1 MDREKYLAELEEYL
15 QPLTPEER
23 ADAIMFYSEFIED
36 AGLENRSQIEQ
47 RLGTPKQ
54 LSRKVLADHSIKMTD
69 EEVKYQRTATP
80 RSNVKMI
87 WLILLALLASPFLL
101 GASGVMIFVLIGI
114 LALVAGLIFG
124 AVVALCA
131 LVVVMG
137 LLFYVGIGLL
147 FTNWAV
153 GLFYLGLGA
162 LALGALLIVLPIAY
176 WLVRLVLQ
184 GIANF
189 SKYLYDKLSKKRKA
203 KGGSDHEE
211 DI

>member
-1 MDREKYLAELEEYL
+1 M
-15 QPLTPEER
+15 
-23 ADAIMFYSEFIED
+23 
-36 AGLENRSQIEQ
+36 
-47 RLGTPKQ
+47 
-54 LSRKVLADHSIKMTD
+54 
-69 EEVKYQRTATP
+69 
-80 RSNVKMI
+80 
-87 WLILLALLASPFLL
+87 
-101 GASGVMIFVLIGI
+101 IGI

-153 GLFYLGLGA
+153 GLFYLGLGV
-162 LALGALLIVLPIAY
+162 LALGALLVVLPIAY

>member
-1 MDREKYLAELEEYL
+1 
-15 QPLTPEER
+15 
-23 ADAIMFYSEFIED
+23 
-36 AGLENRSQIEQ
+36 
-47 RLGTPKQ
+47 
-54 LSRKVLADHSIKMTD
+54 MTD

-131 LVVVMG
+131 LVV
-137 LLFYVGIGLL
+137 GIGLL

-162 LALGALLIVLPIAY
+162 LALGALLVVLPIAY

>member
-1 MDREKYLAELEEYL
+1 MNREKYLAELEEYL

-69 EEVKYQRTATP
+69 EEVR
-80 RSNVKMI
+80 
-87 WLILLALLASPFLL
+87 FD
-101 GASGVMIFVLIGI
+101 GI

-162 LALGALLIVLPIAY
+162 LALGALLVVLPIAY